1 MNVEN
6 ILKAMFTIIAVIL
19 IVVVL
24 YMYIIL

>member
-6 ILKAMFTIIAVIL
+6 ILKAIFTIISVIL
-19 IVVVL
+19 MVVVL

>member
-6 ILKAMFTIIAVIL
+6 ILKAMFTFIAMIL